1 MGGKTALTISRRFII
16 LSGILLSLSSLLA
29 LVALG
34 GLKRIKTDVTSL
46 ASDSVAG
53 MISASAVESDVLTL
67 RSDYLRHLLET
78 DPSEMDAV
86 EQMIATADAQLDRDL
101 AAYDASI
108 FHSEDRTAFNRTKQ
122 QMASVRESWNSI
134 FPLSRAGK
142 SAEALRVYKIDLK
155 PRLDTLSGTVKELDD
170 YNRRNIG
177 VTLPEIQQT
186 LASVQW
192 LSLGTGIFAILLGA
206 GLAGTML
213 SSMNRQLDQTIAEL
227 SDGAI
232 KIALAAKHAT
242 AASQSLA
249 EGSSQQAATI
259 QETSSASVEIHN
271 MADRNT
277 ENSRVTAQIVDLSV
291 EGFSRTGVS
300 LDLMIAAM
308 QDITGSSKKVSQII
322 RVIDEIAFQTNILA
336 LNAAV
341 EAARAGEAG
350 LGFAVVADEV
360 RGLAQRCALA
370 AKDTAVLIEESI
382 KKSDNGSA
390 SLDEVAAA
398 VRESTAEAAKI
409 KRLVD
414 EINRGSLEQSKGID
428 QISRAMTQMEEATQH
443 TAANAEEGAANAE
456 QMRTQSESLNVAI
469 DRLAWIVKGAASKR
483 RRPPEL
489 QIPQPRRTVHVP
501 SSERRQVII

>member
-1 MGGKTALTISRRFII
+1 
-16 LSGILLSLSSLLA
+16 
-29 LVALG
+29 
-34 GLKRIKTDVTSL
+34 
-46 ASDSVAG
+46 
-53 MISASAVESDVLTL
+53 
-67 RSDYLRHLLET
+67 
-78 DPSEMDAV
+78 
-86 EQMIATADAQLDRDL
+86 
-101 AAYDASI
+101 
-108 FHSEDRTAFNRTKQ
+108 
-122 QMASVRESWNSI
+122 
-134 FPLSRAGK
+134 
-142 SAEALRVYKIDLK
+142 
-155 PRLDTLSGTVKELDD
+155 
-170 YNRRNIG
+170 
-177 VTLPEIQQT
+177 
-186 LASVQW
+186 
-192 LSLGTGIFAILLGA
+192 
-206 GLAGTML
+206 
-213 SSMNRQLDQTIAEL
+213 
-227 SDGAI
+227 
-232 KIALAAKHAT
+232 
-242 AASQSLA
+242 
-249 EGSSQQAATI
+249 
-259 QETSSASVEIHN
+259 
-271 MADRNT
+271 
-277 ENSRVTAQIVDLSV
+277 VTAQIVDLSV